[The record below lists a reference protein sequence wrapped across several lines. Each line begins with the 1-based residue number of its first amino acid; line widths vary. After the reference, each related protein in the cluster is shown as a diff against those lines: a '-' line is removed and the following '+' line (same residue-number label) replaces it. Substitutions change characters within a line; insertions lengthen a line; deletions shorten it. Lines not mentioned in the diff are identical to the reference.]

1 MDIANLFYDQGLSQY
16 ALDFMQSSSMTP
28 FNQLENAQRIQSI
41 MNIPYYSRQI
51 IAHTLERG
59 TTERIKLNALFNEE
73 SIALRNIQIKRKSTR
88 SFHEHINLEE
98 LANLLLN
105 SYFITERFEKHSH
118 HLSRRSIPSGGA
130 LYPVDLYYINLNTTG
145 LQRGVFVYNPHEEA
159 LELLQPAGDKKN
171 FFRQLRKCFPEAV
184 LGSWNLNL
192 ISGIVVFG
200 GVLNRSSCK
209 YGDRGL
215 RFVLMD
221 VGALCQN
228 LHLSAAAGGVSC
240 CAIGGYID
248 QNLNDFLGFQ
258 QPDECAL
265 LSMFIGK

>member
-16 ALDFMQSSSMTP
+16 ALDFMQSSSMNS

-59 TTERIKLNALFNEE
+59 STERTKLKASFNDETRN
-73 SIALRNIQIKRKSTR
+73 LRSIQIKRKSSR
-88 SFHEHINLEE
+88 SFKQHIQLEE
-98 LANLLLN
+98 LANLLLS

-130 LYPVDLYYINLNTTG
+130 LYPVDLHYINLNTIG
-145 LQRGVFVYNPHEEA
+145 LPRGSYVYNPHEES
-159 LELLQPAGDKKN
+159 LELLQPSPGKRL
-171 FFRQLRKCFPEAV
+171 FIRQLRKCFPEAV
-184 LGSWNLNL
+184 LGSWNLDL
-192 ISGIVVFG
+192 ISGIIVFG
-200 GVLNRSSCK
+200 GVLNRCSCK

-228 LHLSAAAGGVSC
+228 LHLSAASNGLAC
-240 CAIGGYID
+240 CAIGGYLD
-248 QNLNDFLGFQ
+248 QALNDFLGFQ
-258 QPDECAL
+258 QPNESAL

>member
-1 MDIANLFYDQGLSQY
+1 MDVANLFYDQGLSQY
-16 ALDFMQSSSMTP
+16 ALDFMQSSSMTS

-59 TTERIKLNALFNEE
+59 TTERIKLNAAFNKE
-73 SIALRNIQIKRKSTR
+73 SLDLRSIQIRRKSSR
-88 SFHEHINLEE
+88 SFQQHIRLEE
-98 LANLLLN
+98 LANLLLS
-105 SYFITERFEKHSH
+105 SYFITERFDKHSH

-130 LYPVDLYYINLNTTG
+130 LYPVDLYYINLNTIG
-145 LQRGVFVYNPHEEA
+145 LPRGIYVYNPHEEA
-159 LELLQPAGDKKN
+159 LEILKSAADKKL
-171 FFRQLRKCFPEAV
+171 FLRQLRKCFPEAV
-184 LGSWNLNL
+184 LGSWNLDM

-200 GVLNRSSCK
+200 GVLNRCSCK

-228 LHLSAAAGGVSC
+228 LHLSAVTNGLSC
-240 CAIGGYID
+240 CAIGGYLD
-248 QNLNDFLGFQ
+248 QHLNDFLGFK
-258 QPDECAL
+258 QPNESAL
-265 LSMFIGK
+265 LGMFIGK